1 MGKAHPH
8 IEDNLLYSKCTDL
21 MLIVSENIVIETA
34 KLVLTKQLCTM
45 AQPSSH
51 IKLTITDSIESSH
64 ISHSQFPLFS
74 TSYIITLLHYH
85 NDTWLTQFHSFFRFP
100 HFFILMSFLCLS
112 IPSRLSHYH
121 VPLVSSWL
129 VSLFLMTLTALRN
142 FGQIFCSIM

>member
-45 AQPSSH
+45 VQPSSH

-74 TSYIITLLHYH
+74 TSYIITLSQWYVI
-85 NDTWLTQFHSFFRFP
+85 NSIPFFFQISSIFYFNVLSVSQHP
-100 HFFILMSFLCLS
+100 IQVITLSCPLSFL
-112 IPSRLSHYH
+112 
-121 VPLVSSWL
+121 LVGFSVFDDFDCFEEFWSNIL
-129 VSLFLMTLTALRN
+129 
-142 FGQIFCSIM
+142 